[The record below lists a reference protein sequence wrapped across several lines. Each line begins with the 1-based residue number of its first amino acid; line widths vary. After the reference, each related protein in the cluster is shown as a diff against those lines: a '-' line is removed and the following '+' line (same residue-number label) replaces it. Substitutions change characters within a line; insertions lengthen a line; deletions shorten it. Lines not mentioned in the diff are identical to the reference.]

1 MGSTRCPAPAPATS
15 WFDRAL
21 GQHHFNWGSSS
32 CTNPSIDPPA
42 PASRMTTGL
51 PLPLQYRLSRR
62 PPPMAT
68 RRCGWM
74 YAVWSNKGEGVR
86 WLSAASASIE
96 DASTAQTLAAG
107 RKLRRDTCIAP
118 TSLQWRPVE
127 SEPVYPPILP
137 GSIDPGGLVD
147 N

>member
-1 MGSTRCPAPAPATS
+1 
-15 WFDRAL
+15 
-21 GQHHFNWGSSS
+21 
-32 CTNPSIDPPA
+32 
-42 PASRMTTGL
+42 
-51 PLPLQYRLSRR
+51 
-62 PPPMAT
+62 
-68 RRCGWM
+68 M
-74 YAVWSNKGEGVR
+74 YAVWSNTGEGVR

-137 GSIDPGGLVD
+137 GSIDRGGLVD
-147 N
+147 NGAVSELITLCGSRMSSTAKYREKMLSSAVMLFCAMVTIRSSLARRAQKTS